1 MCNSVPTICTSVPT
15 MCTNVLVYHQYMYQC
30 TNMCHPQNLADW
42 LICLHCAFLEEC
54 VSPKLVSGV
63 THHGGCFTEAEG
75 LKVGEIWQKQTRIT
89 CKCHKGGT
97 QALILRQYWKI
108 VKCFRRLEQLAFEFC
123 MVHFPIDQFTRQS
136 VEIAVNTKLSKFST
150 PCDMFSSY

>member
-1 MCNSVPTICTSVPT
+1 MKNYGLSRVSCLFGRVCLAWFVSFSTVPFWKSVSVP
-15 MCTNVLVYHQYMYQC
+15 
-30 TNMCHPQNLADW
+30 
-42 LICLHCAFLEEC
+42 
-54 VSPKLVSGV
+54 PKLVSGV

-97 QALILRQYWKI
+97 QTLILRQFRKI
-108 VKCFRRLEQLAFEFC
+108 VTVKCFRWLEQLAFEFC

-136 VEIAVNTKLSKFST
+136 VETAVNTKLSKFST
-150 PCDMFSSY
+150 PCDMFGSYRAPFQFNNLR